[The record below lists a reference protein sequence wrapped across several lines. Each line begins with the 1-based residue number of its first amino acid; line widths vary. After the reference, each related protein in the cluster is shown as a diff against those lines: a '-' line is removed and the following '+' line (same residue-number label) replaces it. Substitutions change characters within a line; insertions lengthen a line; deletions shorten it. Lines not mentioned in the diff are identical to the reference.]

1 MTGRSPLGSSGRS
14 PLEIVTI
21 PLILSALVGVGVLWG
36 AGVVIGS
43 LAGST
48 LPGTVGEGIVAMVGS
63 FPDIGAAWEP
73 PIPSIFIWATALS
86 VAGLLAPL
94 VWKVARSGTL
104 HDEGAQWATIS
115 DLRRARLLVTE
126 TTPQYSIPETHTK
139 EQGDAD

>member
-1 MTGRSPLGSSGRS
+1 MTGRSPSNPLGRS
-14 PLEIVTI
+14 PLEIVAI
-21 PLILSALVGVGVLWG
+21 PLLLSALVGVGVLWG

-73 PIPSIFIWATALS
+73 PIPSIIIWATALS

-94 VWKVARSGTL
+94 VWKMARSGTL
-104 HDEGAQWATIS
+104 HDQGAQWATIS
-115 DLRRARLLVTE
+115 NLRRARLLVTE
-126 TTPQYSIPETHTK
+126 TTPPHSIPETHTK